1 MCCISMACLQNS
13 VKNKIEKGIMFSVV
27 SILAVAENK
36 EVPHKTWNRN
46 RTIIYHDSLKILLVY
61 FTFSRKLNMFCTKN
75 TKEQSE

>member
-36 EVPHKTWNRN
+36 EVPHKT
-46 RTIIYHDSLKILLVY
+46 
-61 FTFSRKLNMFCTKN
+61 
-75 TKEQSE
+75 